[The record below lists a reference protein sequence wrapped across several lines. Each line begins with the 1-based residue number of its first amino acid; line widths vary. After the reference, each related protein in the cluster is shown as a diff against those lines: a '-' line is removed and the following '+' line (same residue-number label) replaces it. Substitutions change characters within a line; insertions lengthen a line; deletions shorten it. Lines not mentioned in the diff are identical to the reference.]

1 MDQDL
6 TFLHL
11 PLSARQ
17 ILLKDFPDWTLD
29 DIGKAVRGVYDKYE
43 ELKER
48 PDEGNLRVLRAL
60 VGALIQHSK
69 DGTLS
74 DILLTT
80 KEFWEVASGS

>member
-17 ILLKDFPDWTLD
+17 ILLKDFPDWSLD
-29 DIGKAVRGVYDKYE
+29 DISKAVGGVYDKYE

-60 VGALIQHSK
+60 VGALIQHAK